1 MSGGKI
7 YKFVQTLQQRLQQQ
21 CKSGEKGIIFGFNSE
36 NNSCY
41 CIGCINNHEEQNSI
55 IEDIPPGNTLLGA
68 YFLGSFD
75 EDSIVD
81 FCSELSKDKKSGKLL
96 VYQFSENDEK
106 EKILQFDIKSKK
118 LTEYQIEIV
127 DYQQALEP
135 LIRIDLIV
143 NFPLNL
149 SFEDSAV
156 TTNLPSIIE
165 QSKSWIF
172 QLDKS
177 SFQLNNR
184 EEISQ
189 NKIENLYNEIEQFDE
204 LQDLQIPGNM
214 KKKMIE
220 KYQRQLRNQKSS
232 VQFKLLGNS
241 GDEKSN
247 NQPDKLENNQNYN
260 FDFEMKFAYLLPM
273 QNNLQQLYKIFVNSS
288 NKMLKSLEKYFSNK
302 LEYPMKMPK
311 VLNFFEPSNYTH
323 IITTVYRDLDS
334 PESYKQQRKL
344 LHLKFR
350 VPMSRPTFKLANS
363 LEWQQ
368 DSLSL
373 SSGKR
378 LTNVHVG
385 LKSDIKNG
393 QCFLVQGKY
402 SYYHYNQDNFNDS
415 GWGCAYRSL
424 QTIISWFQWQGY
436 IDDHKV
442 PTHKQIQ
449 QALIDVGDKPV
460 EFLGSSRW
468 IGSQEVCYVLNHLY
482 GIESK
487 IIFINSSNEL
497 LDKARDLIK
506 HFSINGTPIMI
517 GGGVLAHTI
526 IGVDFNQSTGD
537 VRFLVLD
544 PHYLGD
550 EDLNNIH
557 KKGGC
562 AWKPITFW
570 DKNSFYNLCLPQIP
584 DDF

>member
-41 CIGCINNHEEQNSI
+41 CIGCINHHDDQEQNSI

-68 YFLGSFD
+68 YFLGTSFD

-96 VYQFSENDEK
+96 VYNFPMENDEK

-177 SFQLNNR
+177 SFQLNGR
-184 EEISQ
+184 EETSQ

-288 NKMLKSLEKYFSNK
+288 NKMLKSLEKYFSSNNK

-311 VLNFFEPSNYTH
+311 ILNFFEPSNYTH

-344 LHLKFR
+344 LHLKF
-350 VPMSRPTFKLANS
+350 L
-363 LEWQQ
+363 
-368 DSLSL
+368 
-373 SSGKR
+373 
-378 LTNVHVG
+378 
-385 LKSDIKNG
+385 
-393 QCFLVQGKY
+393 GKY

-436 IDDHKV
+436 IDDDHKV

-570 DKNSFYNLCLPQIP
+570 DKNSFYNLCLPQVP